1 MCMDPPN
8 TMHVGNYMFI
18 GAKIVDGS
26 LLHVVYKEKIILNKD
41 GR

>member
-1 MCMDPPN
+1 MYMDLPS
-8 TMHVGNYMFI
+8 TIHVGNYMFI

-26 LLHVVYKEKIILNKD
+26 LLYEVYKEKIILNKD